1 MEGATAAANA
11 RSTRRNV
18 PMKTRL
24 LLADADKAMSGLCRA
39 YLSHFGYQVDTALDG
54 VECLSKLRR
63 RHPDL
68 LLLDWGL
75 PNGGGEEILAQLRGD
90 DLPRVPVVMMADL
103 MPFNA
108 LSGLRRPPVVCCV
121 QRPIRIAALCNCIDS
136 LVRPRRKQ
144 TRTGAHSPR
153 SRSQRART
161 NPAVASRRK
170 SN

>member
-1 MEGATAAANA
+1 
-11 RSTRRNV
+11 
-18 PMKTRL
+18 MKTRL

-54 VECLSKLRR
+54 AECLSKLRR

-75 PNGGGEEILAQLRGD
+75 PGGGGEEILTQLRGD

-108 LSGLRRPPVVCCV
+108 LCGLRRPPVVRCV

-136 LVRPRRKQ
+136 LIRPRRKQ
-144 TRTGAHSPR
+144 TRPGTHSGRSASGHTRAHPASSP
-153 SRSQRART
+153 
-161 NPAVASRRK
+161 RRK
-170 SN
+170 SV